1 MRLHFPL
8 KLSCGHFTNDACT
21 CWKERGREYQ
31 SSGDSPIDK
40 ALEQFNGQWREV
52 LESYGARLPR
62 AKNHGPCPVCGGKD
76 RFRFDDKNGRGTWF
90 CSQCEPQSGGGLL
103 LLSRY
108 LGKPT
113 IETAKELIGDDNH
126 QSVAPKRKHTV
137 VDDDE
142 IRKANIDQAKKG
154 AAVLMQSAVLADH
167 EYMANKGF
175 TGKWPTNGEPIF
187 SRGGVIDVGEL
198 LLVPFYKNDELVNV
212 QKITADGTKRPLWG
226 GDMAGVQHI
235 IEGKT
240 KSIGI
245 VEGYATG
252 VTVNMMTGYKVYCGY
267 NTGNLAAAVKKAKTD
282 HPESRVV
289 IFADHDEIDEAHNR
303 RPGEHF
309 ANEAAAPFNAI
320 VALPPEIGD
329 WDDYRQKHGVEAC
342 KVAMREA
349 IKKDIGIA
357 EPEPAP
363 ITKAPEPE
371 PEPEPLPAFGSW
383 LDQPQP
389 KTTKKKVG
397 LDALPD
403 GICLEGVDVDHPPGL
418 AGDIVK
424 YIEAGAHRRLTGG
437 AYAAFAL
444 QCMAMAGAGI
454 NGYMGTKLSLVTIV
468 LGVSAAGKE
477 RPQKV
482 IKELLASSD
491 IHVYG
496 DIRSDKDVIRA
507 AVYDGGRCFYIM
519 DEAHKLLGKSLGGVD
534 KNTANVPAVLM
545 ELATASIMP
554 LSKLHQEEF
563 TANIMT
569 RTSRLEKQLSAKED
583 IRLGYNQDLEQAK
596 IKAID
601 LEIDK
606 LKASIG
612 DQEKLIKVL
621 EGGIK
626 NPSLNLVAS
635 STPQKMAAM
644 IDEDGI
650 ESGFLGRAGVFD
662 CGVEREARNWDLW
675 GKKGG
680 DSRDDK
686 ILFEHLKSEIGLI
699 AQMANDLSKSKIEDD
714 FNGIE
719 YKTVATKEADAMMYN
734 IARHYDEHEY
744 RNHNRLGALYARLPE
759 RVMSVASALALYN
772 VIGGNIT
779 IETDHVR
786 YALLI
791 ALNSIKHLESN
802 LRVNEANDGQTIES
816 KLDGIKEAILKR
828 LNVSKTDKQ
837 DGWRYKTYLRDYLKR
852 QKYYIEVAEELR
864 KHDQDAFENSIM
876 SLMGEN
882 KIITKG
888 KKVKLME

>member
-1 MRLHFPL
+1 M
-8 KLSCGHFTNDACT
+8 CT
-21 CWKERGREYQ
+21 CYRDSKRTYQ
-31 SSGDSPIDK
+31 STGDSPIDK
-40 ALEQFNGQWREV
+40 AIEQFNGQWKNI
-52 LESYGARLPR
+52 LESYGAKLPSGR
-62 AKNHGPCPVCGGKD
+62 HHGPCPVCGGKD

-113 IETAKELIGDDNH
+113 IEVAKELIGDDCFK
-126 QSVAPKRKHTV
+126 SVAPKRTHQIN
-137 VDDDE
+137 DDE
-142 IRKANIDQAKKG
+142 IRKANIEQAKKG
-154 AAVLMQSAVLADH
+154 AAVLMDSSFMADH
-167 EYMANKGF
+167 EYMTNKGL

-187 SRGGVIDVGEL
+187 SKGEIICTGEL
-198 LLVPFYKNDELVNV
+198 LLVPAYKNGELVNV
-212 QKITADGTKRPLWG
+212 QKITKDGIKRPLWG

-235 IEGKT
+235 IDGKT
-240 KSIGI
+240 KSIAV

-252 VTVNMMTGYKVYCGY
+252 ITVNLMTGYKTYVSF
-267 NTGNLAAAVKKAKTD
+267 NTGNLAAAVKQAKAD
-282 HPESRVV
+282 HPDSRII
-289 IFADHDEIDEAHNR
+289 IFADHDELDETHNR
-303 RPGEHF
+303 RPGEYF
-309 ANEAAAPFNAI
+309 ANEAAAPFGAI
-320 VALPPEIGD
+320 VALPPELGD
-329 WDDYRQKHGVEAC
+329 WDDYRQKHGDDNC
-342 KVAMREA
+342 KSAMRDA
-349 IKKDIGIA
+349 IKKDIGIVEKA
-357 EPEPAP
+357 PALEPVPIKEPAKNTIHVEAPEPAQMP
-363 ITKAPEPE
+363 V
-371 PEPEPLPAFGSW
+371 FGSW
-383 LDQPQP
+383 LNNPPQQS
-389 KTTKKKVG
+389 KQKNKVG

-403 GICLEGVDVDHPPGL
+403 GISLDDLDVDHPPGL

-424 YIEAGAHRRLTGG
+424 YIETGAHRRLTGG
-437 AYAAFAL
+437 AYSAFAI

-454 NGYMGTKLSLVTIV
+454 SGYMGTKLSLVTIV

-507 AVYDGGRCFYIM
+507 AVYDHGRCFYIM
-519 DEAHKLLGKSLGGVD
+519 DEAHKLLGKSLGGAD

-563 TANIMT
+563 TANIMM
-569 RTSRLEKQLSAKED
+569 RVNRLEKTLAAKED
-583 IRLGYNQDLEQAK
+583 IRLGYNQDLEQPK

-601 LEIDK
+601 LDIEKI
-606 LKASIG
+606 KANIEE
-612 DQEKLIKVL
+612 QELLIKVL

-675 GKKGG
+675 GKKGS
-680 DSRDDK
+680 DNHEDK
-686 ILFEHLKSEIGLI
+686 VLFEHLKAEIGMI
-699 AQMANDLSKSKIEDD
+699 AQMANDVSKKRVEDE

-719 YKTVATKEADAMMYN
+719 YKTIATPEADAMMYN

-759 RVMSVASALALYN
+759 RVMSVASSLALYN
-772 VIGGNIT
+772 VVGGNIT

-786 YALLI
+786 YALMI
-791 ALNSIKHLESN
+791 AINSIKHLESN
-802 LRVNEANDGQTIES
+802 LRVNEAVDGQTVEA

-828 LNVSKTDKQ
+828 LKVSKGDKE
-837 DGWRYKTYLRDYLKR
+837 DGWRYKTQLRDYLKR
-852 QKYYIEVAEELR
+852 QKYYIAVAEELR
-864 KHDQDAFENSIM
+864 KHDQDAFENSII
-876 SLMGEN
+876 SLMGEG
-882 KIITKG
+882 KIISNG
-888 KKVKLME
+888 KKVKLKQ